1 MGRQPPI
8 VIPLAPVLGK
18 GPWLEWL
25 KHELASGPLAA
36 DVSLALHRCIEQ
48 AWRRREAGAS
58 GGAQPGGE
66 RGDDSP

>member
-1 MGRQPPI
+1 MGRQPPF

-25 KHELASGPLAA
+25 KHELASGPPAP
-36 DVSLALHRCIEQ
+36 DVSLALDRCIGR

-58 GGAQPGGE
+58 GGARTGGE
-66 RGDDSP
+66 RGDESP